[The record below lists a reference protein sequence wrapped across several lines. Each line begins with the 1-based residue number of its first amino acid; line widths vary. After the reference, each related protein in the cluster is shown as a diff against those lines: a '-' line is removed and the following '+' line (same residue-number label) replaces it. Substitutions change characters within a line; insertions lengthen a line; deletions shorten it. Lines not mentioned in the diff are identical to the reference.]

1 MTHQLLNICNGNWV
15 NTGKGF
21 VQQHEIWPGRQST
34 GNFKATTLSP
44 RQRKRRSFAQ
54 MGNVKFLKKRIE
66 LLSSCTPIFFDDFK
80 DCLDVVF
87 DRKSTKN

>member
-1 MTHQLLNICNGNWV
+1 
-15 NTGKGF
+15 
-21 VQQHEIWPGRQST
+21 
-34 GNFKATTLSP
+34 
-44 RQRKRRSFAQ
+44 